1 MYLTWRRWVLVQPW
15 YLVLRFAIRQ
25 AAAAPFAELR
35 IVSPVKGKVK
45 DVSESVDQTFAAKVL
60 GEGIAVDVE
69 DGNIYAPVDGTIM
82 QVAETGHAITMELAD
97 GVMLLIHCGVDTV
110 KLGGKGFQTFVKD
123 GQRVR
128 KGTPLLQMDIPAIQK
143 AGYPTQTM
151 MVFELD
157 DDKEVEVTPDQEYIA
172 VIRSK

>member
-1 MYLTWRRWVLVQPW
+1 M
-15 YLVLRFAIRQ
+15 
-25 AAAAPFAELR
+25 
-35 IVSPVKGKVK
+35 
-45 DVSESVDQTFAAKVL
+45 
-60 GEGIAVDVE
+60 DVE

-82 QVAETGHAITMELAD
+82 QVAETGHAITME
-97 GVMLLIHCGVDTV
+97 
-110 KLGGKGFQTFVKD
+110 LGGKGFQTFVKD